1 MKDPRFWSVVLAGAW
16 FLVGLGVGVAVS
28 ERQDNPSPLA
38 SYADSISR
46 VFELSEPRRRVLLQL
61 LDEYESQR
69 DEIRRRH
76 ESNTRD
82 AMEPELRALDAAVE
96 SRIRDTILPPSQR
109 DLYDE
114 LGRPLAQVAAR

>member
-28 ERQDNPSPLA
+28 ERQAGSSPLA
-38 SYADSISR
+38 SYADSLSE
-46 VFELSEPRRRVLLQL
+46 VFELSDGRRRVLLQL
-61 LDEYESQR
+61 LDEYESER

-76 ESNTRD
+76 ESRTRD
-82 AMEPELRALDAAVE
+82 AMEPELRALDALVE
-96 SRIRDTILPPSQR
+96 SRIRDTILPPTQR
-109 DLYDE
+109 DLYDR